1 MQAEVNMGH
10 SKHDGSAQQAV
21 LKAER
26 SQRTGDPATQTLVAL
41 LCLDLGV
48 VSRAFFDYADM
59 MELRERMSQL
69 VTTFVSEGHVIR
81 RYRLKPETVPH
92 LERLV
97 ARKKAQQ
104 EKEKQQ

>member
-1 MQAEVNMGH
+1 
-10 SKHDGSAQQAV
+10 
-21 LKAER
+21 
-26 SQRTGDPATQTLVAL
+26 
-41 LCLDLGV
+41 
-48 VSRAFFDYADM
+48 M